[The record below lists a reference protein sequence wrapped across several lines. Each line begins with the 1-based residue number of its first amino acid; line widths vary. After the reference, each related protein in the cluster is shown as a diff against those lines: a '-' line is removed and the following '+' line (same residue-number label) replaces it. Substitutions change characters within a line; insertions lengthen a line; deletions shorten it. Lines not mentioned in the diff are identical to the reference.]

1 MPSHACPCWSSGSA
15 SGLFLLESYRGGCLS
30 YLERGVTASEGA
42 SLILAQ
48 GKAGWMPRAF

>member
-1 MPSHACPCWSSGSA
+1 MPPHACPCWSSGSA